1 MAKKDDLNLKTILEI
16 KNLLEEKRKKLQTS
30 LFEKRIGKLKNT
42 NSVRIMRHDIARLL
56 TVLNSKLNN
65 VH

>member
-1 MAKKDDLNLKTILEI
+1 MAKKDDLNLKTIFEI

-42 NSVRIMRHDIARLL
+42 NSVRVMRHDIARYL
-56 TVLNSKLNN
+56 TVLNNKLNN
-65 VH
+65 TH